1 MTMRLLWWMCS
12 LTHFVSLVSADSD
25 CIGTWCDTCL
35 PVTIH
40 DAPGV
45 GFDLTPL
52 YGTAVVD
59 YYNGTVVEVAKIRGN
74 PEYLELMARLA
85 TSKPVLQST
94 RNFMHE
100 LPSCLV
106 EYLFPSVWSP
116 WRDWWRWLNVK
127 LGRPI
132 KADGVEIISDLLQE
146 LKIAT
151 EKAISQPL
159 DRVAVTEPGFQAL
172 SPAMVNAALRVLGLR
187 TWLRDSV
194 YYPSRLVEGDAV
206 YAANGYGLC
215 INYLDR
221 FQCADEFANS
231 PAPTVFVV
239 SYNHNLLYTSIMD
252 YATSEAF
259 PYVSS
264 PEAQLVDY
272 ELGLDNLLEND
283 QDQTVFWDRL
293 RSQLQILPRESE
305 YTITHILLAGES
317 VTHPRFLASLRE
329 SMSELSLGPA
339 TAKIQ
344 LAIDPTFA
352 AARGAALYARRRQEV
367 PSDCYEKLECE
378 EMRLRERFHTSTRE
392 ELR

>member
-1 MTMRLLWWMCS
+1 MRLLWWMCS
-12 LTHFVSLVSADSD
+12 LTHLVSLVSADSD

-35 PVTIH
+35 PATIH

-52 YGTAVVD
+52 HGTAVVN

-74 PEYLELMARLA
+74 PQYLELMARLA

-94 RNFMHE
+94 RNVMHQ
-100 LPSCLV
+100 LPTCLV
-106 EYLFPSVWSP
+106 EYLFPSVSSP
-116 WRDWWRWLNVK
+116 WRDWWRWLNMK

-132 KADGVEIISDLLQE
+132 QADGVEIISDLLRE
-146 LKIAT
+146 LKVAT

-172 SPAMVNAALRVLGLR
+172 SPAMVNAALRFLGLR

-215 INYLDR
+215 INYQDR

-252 YATSEAF
+252 YTTSKAF

-264 PEAQLVDY
+264 LEAQLVDY
-272 ELGLDNLLEND
+272 ELGLDNLPEND

-293 RSQLQILPRESE
+293 RSQLQTLPRESE
-305 YTITHILLAGES
+305 YTITHILVAGEN

-367 PSDCYEKLECE
+367 PSDCYEKSECE
-378 EMRLRERFHTSTRE
+378 EMRSRERLHTSTRE

>member
-1 MTMRLLWWMCS
+1 M
-12 LTHFVSLVSADSD
+12 H
-25 CIGTWCDTCL
+25 
-35 PVTIH
+35 
-40 DAPGV
+40 
-45 GFDLTPL
+45 
-52 YGTAVVD
+52 

-74 PEYLELMARLA
+74 PEYLELMAHLA
-85 TSKPVLQST
+85 TSKLLLQPTLNS
-94 RNFMHE
+94 MHE
-100 LPSCLV
+100 ILSCLV
-106 EYLFPSVWSP
+106 EYLFPSVSSP
-116 WRDWWRWLNVK
+116 WRDWWRWLNLK
-127 LGRPI
+127 IGRRI

-172 SPAMVNAALRVLGLR
+172 SSATVNAALRVLGLR
-187 TWLRDSV
+187 TWVHDSI
-194 YYPSRLVEGDAV
+194 YYPSRLVEGDAM

-221 FQCADEFANS
+221 FECADEFANS
-231 PAPTVFVV
+231 PTPTVFVV

-252 YATSEAF
+252 LATSEAF

-264 PEAQLVDY
+264 LKAQLVDY
-272 ELGLDNLLEND
+272 ELGLDDLLEND
-283 QDQTVFWDRL
+283 QDQAVFRDRL
-293 RSQLQILPRESE
+293 RSQLQVLPRESE

-317 VTHPRFLASLRE
+317 VTHPRFLASLRD
-329 SMSELSLGPA
+329 SMSELSLGPV

-367 PSDCYEKLECE
+367 QSDCYEKVECE
-378 EMRLRERFHTSTRE
+378 EMRLRERLHTSPRE
-392 ELR
+392 QLR

>member
-1 MTMRLLWWMCS
+1 MRLLWWMCS

-25 CIGTWCDTCL
+25 CIG
-35 PVTIH
+35 
-40 DAPGV
+40 V

-52 YGTAVVD
+52 SGTAVVN

-85 TSKPVLQST
+85 TSQPVLQST

-106 EYLFPSVWSP
+106 EYLFPSVSSP
-116 WRDWWRWLNVK
+116 WRNWWRWMNMK

-159 DRVAVTEPGFQAL
+159 DRVAVTEPGFQSL

-187 TWLRDSV
+187 TWLRDNV

-252 YATSEAF
+252 YATGEAF

-264 PEAQLVDY
+264 LEAQLVNY
-272 ELGLDNLLEND
+272 ELGLDNLPEND

-317 VTHPRFLASLRE
+317 VTHPRFLASLGE
-329 SMSELSLGPA
+329 SMSEISLGPA

-352 AARGAALYARRRQEV
+352 AARGAALYARRCQEV
-367 PSDCYEKLECE
+367 ASDCYEKLECE
-378 EMRLRERFHTSTRE
+378 EMRSRERLHTSTRE

>member
-1 MTMRLLWWMCS
+1 MLIDTLR
-12 LTHFVSLVSADSD
+12 VSLYRSFVYYRGKYLIASR
-25 CIGTWCDTCL
+25 
-35 PVTIH
+35 
-40 DAPGV
+40 
-45 GFDLTPL
+45 
-52 YGTAVVD
+52 TAVVN
-59 YYNGTVVEVAKIRGN
+59 YYNGTVVEVAKIGGN

-85 TSKPVLQST
+85 ASKPVLQSI

-100 LPSCLV
+100 LSSCLV
-106 EYLFPSVWSP
+106 ECLFPSVSSP
-116 WRDWWRWLNVK
+116 WRDWWRWLNMK

-151 EKAISQPL
+151 EKEISQPL

-187 TWLRDSV
+187 TWLRDKNSI
-194 YYPSRLVEGDAV
+194 YRPSRLVEGDAM

-264 PEAQLVDY
+264 LEAQLVDY

-367 PSDCYEKLECE
+367 PSDCYERLDCE
-378 EMRLRERFHTSTRE
+378 EMRLRERLHTSTRE
-392 ELR
+392 ELRQKRIQ

>member
-1 MTMRLLWWMCS
+1 MRLLWWMCS

-52 YGTAVVD
+52 YGTAVVK
-59 YYNGTVVEVAKIRGN
+59 YYNGTFVEVAKIQGN
-74 PEYLELMARLA
+74 PEYLKLMARLA
-85 TSKPVLQST
+85 ISEPVLQST
-94 RNFMHE
+94 RNFMHK
-100 LPSCLV
+100 LSSCLV
-106 EYLFPSVWSP
+106 EYLFPSVSSP
-116 WRDWWRWLNVK
+116 WRDWWRRLNMK

-194 YYPSRLVEGDAV
+194 YYPSRLAEGDAV

-221 FQCADEFANS
+221 FQCADEFEHS
-231 PAPTVFVV
+231 PVPTVFVV
-239 SYNHNLLYTSIMD
+239 SYNHNLLYTSIID

-259 PYVSS
+259 SFIS
-264 PEAQLVDY
+264 GLQAQLVDY
-272 ELGLDNLLEND
+272 DLGLDNLVENE
-283 QDQTVFWDRL
+283 QDQTAFWDRL

-317 VTHPRFLASLRE
+317 VTHPRFLAFLRE
-329 SMSELSLGPA
+329 SMSKLSLDPA
-339 TAKIQ
+339 MAKIQ

-367 PSDCYEKLECE
+367 PSDCYEKLECK
-378 EMRLRERFHTSTRE
+378 EMRLRERLHTSTRK